1 MTSASLA
8 RLFRPR
14 HIAVFGGGWAENV
27 VTQCRKMG
35 FSGKVWPVHPTRDD
49 IGGAATFR
57 TLADLPEAPDAVFL
71 GVNRHA
77 SIEIVRE
84 LAGMGAGGVICF
96 ASGFTETGDAD
107 LQAEL
112 VAAAGDMP
120 LLGPNCYGVINYLD
134 GALLWPDQHGGQRVS
149 RGVALISQSSN
160 IVINLTMQTR
170 GLPLAYI
177 ACVGNAAQTG
187 MAAIA
192 DGLLD
197 DARVT
202 AIGFYIEGIG
212 DAEAFYAMATR
223 ARALGKPLVAVKS
236 GKSPMA
242 QAAAASHTAALAGGG
257 AASSAFLQA
266 CGVAEVDELDVMLET
281 LKLLHM
287 FGPLPGPRLASL
299 SCSGGEA
306 GLVADLCRDL
316 ALDLPYPETAVA
328 LREILGPLPT
338 ISNPLDYHTFI
349 WGDGARMQATYAAM
363 MQGGYDAAMLVID
376 FPHVARCSL
385 EAWEPAVEAWVA
397 AAQQTGVPAL
407 AVASLPENLPEAR
420 AQALMAAGVAPLHGL
435 RAALKAIAA
444 AAAIG
449 AFARPE
455 TWRPI
460 APLPAAPLHLVD
472 EAGAKAMLARAS
484 VAVPRGVVVRDCAFG
499 AAGALQG
506 RLALKGL
513 GLAHKSEAGA
523 VKLGL
528 MPSELPDAARE
539 MPGQLFL
546 VEEMVDGAVAELL
559 VGLRRDAV
567 YGATLTLGMGG
578 MAAELLGDT
587 QTLIL
592 PCARDAMRAALGRL
606 RLAPLLH
613 GYRGRPRADVEA
625 ALDAVQAMAELLL
638 HDTRIEEI
646 EINPLM
652 LRAQGAGAVA
662 ADAVIWTRQEAK

>member
-1 MTSASLA
+1 MTSARLA

-27 VTQCRKMG
+27 VTQCNKMG
-35 FSGKVWPVHPTRDD
+35 FSGKVWPVHPTRDE
-49 IGGAATFR
+49 IAGAATFR

-71 GVNRHA
+71 GINRHA

-107 LQAEL
+107 LQADL

-197 DARVT
+197 DPRVT

-212 DAEAFYAMATR
+212 DAAAFCAMAAR

-257 AASSAFLQA
+257 AASSAFLHA
-266 CGVAEVDELDVMLET
+266 CGVAELDELDVMLET

-287 FGPLPGPRLASL
+287 FGPLPGRRLASL

-306 GLVADLCRDL
+306 GLVADLSRDL
-316 ALDLPYPETAVA
+316 ALDLPYPETAAA
-328 LREILGPLPT
+328 LRDILGPLPT

-376 FPHVARCSL
+376 FPHAARCSL
-385 EAWEPAVEAWVA
+385 EAWEPAVDAWVA

-407 AVASLPENLPEAR
+407 AVATLPENLPEAR
-420 AQALMAAGVAPLHGL
+420 AQALMAAGIAPLHGL

-460 APLPAAPLHLVD
+460 APLPATPLHLVD
-472 EAGAKAMLARAS
+472 EAGAKAMLARAG
-484 VAVPRGVVVRDCAFG
+484 VAVPRGVVVRNCAFG

-528 MPSELPDAARE
+528 MPSELADAARA
-539 MPGQLFL
+539 MPAELFL
-546 VEEMVDGAVAELL
+546 VEEMVEGAVAELL

-578 MAAELLGDT
+578 TAAELLGDT

-592 PCARDAMRAALGRL
+592 PCARDDMRAALGRL

-613 GYRGRPRADVEA
+613 GYRGRPNADVEA
-625 ALDAVQAMAELLL
+625 ALDAVQAMTDLLL
-638 HDTRIEEI
+638 RDTRIEEI
-646 EINPLM
+646 EVNPLM
-652 LRAQGAGAVA
+652 LRAQGAGAIA
-662 ADAVIWTRQEAK
+662 ADAVIWTRQEAT